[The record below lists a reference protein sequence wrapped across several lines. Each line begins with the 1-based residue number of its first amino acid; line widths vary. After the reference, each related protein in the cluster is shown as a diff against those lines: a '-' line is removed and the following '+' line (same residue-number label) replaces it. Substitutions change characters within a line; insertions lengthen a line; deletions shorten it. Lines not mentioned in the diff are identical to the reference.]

1 MGVLGGLTLVVAG
14 LVGWQMTRPPEQG
27 YARALGALD
36 TTLVQPWGSLPK
48 GSQEALADTYRRLG
62 LLPPSQRK

>member
-1 MGVLGGLTLVVAG
+1 MRRLSAIFRSNDCHTP
-14 LVGWQMTRPPEQG
+14 QMTHPAEQG

-62 LLPPSQRK
+62 LRPPSQRK